1 MSSDA
6 IVILKAD
13 HKEIRDLFRKFQA
26 AGDKAV
32 KTKEKIAG
40 QIIELLTVH
49 TYIENEVMYPEVCA
63 LLPELK
69 DDVLESYEEHHV
81 ADVLCMELAGMPA
94 GAERFDAKVT
104 VLIENVTHHI
114 EEEEQDWFPKVRA
127 GLTRK
132 QLQELGAKLEQARKK
147 APRSPAQPS
156 ALKKTLERRHRLT
169 SSTRPFRTADRARP
183 AMPYRQGHPP
193 SSPRPPAA
201 PPAALPD
208 PEGPTMTSDIRHDP
222 LAELSAQGVAVWLDD
237 LSRELLASGEL
248 ESLTTGRHVVGVTTN
263 PTIFASALAK
273 GDRYDAQLSDLAEL
287 GASTEAAVFTVTT
300 DDVRAACDVL
310 SPVYRQTAGKDGRV
324 SIEVDPRLARDAA
337 ATADMARALRSAVDR
352 DNMFVKIPATPE
364 GLTAITQVTSEG
376 ISVNVTLIFA
386 LARYRAVMDAY
397 LSGLEQAAAAGRD
410 LAAIRSVA
418 SFFISRVDSEVD
430 TRLDRMATSQATQ
443 LKGKAAIA
451 NARLAYQAHEE
462 VIASQ
467 RWQQLAGLGARPQR
481 PLWASTGI
489 KNHAY
494 PDTMYVTELV
504 AAGTVNTMPG
514 TTLAAFADHGEVTGD
529 TITGRYHDAR
539 NVLDQLAKA
548 GVDFNDVTGQ
558 LEREGLAKFE
568 NSWNELSHTIA
579 AELHRNHPA
588 RQS

>member
-1 MSSDA
+1 
-6 IVILKAD
+6 
-13 HKEIRDLFRKFQA
+13 
-26 AGDKAV
+26 
-32 KTKEKIAG
+32 
-40 QIIELLTVH
+40 
-49 TYIENEVMYPEVCA
+49 
-63 LLPELK
+63 
-69 DDVLESYEEHHV
+69 
-81 ADVLCMELAGMPA
+81 
-94 GAERFDAKVT
+94 
-104 VLIENVTHHI
+104 
-114 EEEEQDWFPKVRA
+114 
-127 GLTRK
+127 
-132 QLQELGAKLEQARKK
+132 
-147 APRSPAQPS
+147 
-156 ALKKTLERRHRLT
+156 
-169 SSTRPFRTADRARP
+169 
-183 AMPYRQGHPP
+183 
-193 SSPRPPAA
+193 
-201 PPAALPD
+201 
-208 PEGPTMTSDIRHDP
+208 MTSDIRHDP

-273 GDRYDAQLSDLAEL
+273 GDRYDAQLSHLAEL
-287 GASTEAAVFTVTT
+287 GASTEAAIFTVTT

-310 SPVYRQTAGKDGRV
+310 SPVYQQT
-324 SIEVDPRLARDAA
+324 
-337 ATADMARALRSAVDR
+337 
-352 DNMFVKIPATPE
+352 ATPE
-364 GLTAITQVTSEG
+364 GLTAITQATSEG

-397 LSGLEQAAAAGRD
+397 LRGLEQAAAAGRD

-430 TRLDRMATSQATQ
+430 TRLDQIATSQAAQ

-451 NARLAYQAHEE
+451 NARLAYQAHQE

-467 RWQQLAGLGARPQR
+467 RWQKLAGLGARPQR

-514 TTLAAFADHGEVTGD
+514 TTLAAFADHGEVTGN

-539 NVLDQLAKA
+539 RVLDQLATA